1 VAFKIPSVYGYII
14 ELCRTRAKVILNYVN
29 PNVHGTGQAE
39 AMHKKYKRPKLGG
52 GQAYN
57 HSAD

>member
-1 VAFKIPSVYGYII
+1 MAFKIPYVYGYII
-14 ELCRTRAKVILNYVN
+14 KLCRTQADVILKYVN

-39 AMHKKYKRPKLGG
+39 TMRKKYKWLKLGC

-57 HSAD
+57 HSAY